1 MSTKDKYND
10 PQDIDINTLVEVL
23 DLFTDFCYRFDMW
36 SLETRFNKFFGKD
49 LGAHFMRKL
58 PKQVRPS
65 DIVELY
71 NGMTLSNRRKFV
83 RLILEDRYDANK
95 DYLTALPL
103 DYRPDSGGNPIFAP
117 FESLQVGFDK
127 LSEVEPVLAGQLV
140 QTLTEQTAL
149 TFRRITEGM
158 KWK

>member
-1 MSTKDKYND
+1 MSTNRKYNN
-10 PQDIDINTLVEVL
+10 PQDIDISTLVEVL

-36 SLETRFNKFFGKD
+36 SLETRFNKFFGND

-58 PKQVRPS
+58 PKQVRPT

-71 NGMTLSNRRKFV
+71 NSMTLSNRRKFV
-83 RLILEDRYDANK
+83 RLILEDRFDANK

-127 LSEVEPVLAGQLV
+127 LSEVEPILAGQLA
-140 QTLTEQTAL
+140 QTLTDLTAIS
-149 TFRRITEGM
+149 FRREGVQS
-158 KWK
+158 

>member
-1 MSTKDKYND
+1 MSTNDKYNN

-23 DLFTDFCYRFDMW
+23 DLFTDFCFRFDAW

-49 LGAHFMRKL
+49 LGAHFLSKL
-58 PKQVRPS
+58 PKQVRPTH
-65 DIVELY
+65 IIELY

-103 DYRPDSGGNPIFAP
+103 DYRPKSGGNPIFAP

-149 TFRRITEGM
+149 TFRRITGGM
-158 KWK
+158 K